1 MSGKSYILA
10 LDQGTTGS
18 TALLIDEEGQV
29 VSNAYREVLQFYPQR
44 IPLFK
49 SELPALSLNNVYYLS
64 CR

>member
-29 VSNAYREVLQFYPQR
+29 VSNAYREVLQFYPQS